1 MLNQIIQFRNWAFFA
16 GFVTI
21 FVGAIVCSFLYAISY
36 PPSLS
41 GGQIVERDD
50 RSATTP
56 QQSIA
61 GAEHSSDQVPL
72 AVTIVPPSKSEAE
85 TKEDQQ
91 DRLEKAS
98 NERGLTVATWILAFA
113 TAFLFAAAVGQVFL
127 FFWQSRLIGES
138 LRDAK
143 IAAEAAK
150 ESADATKIQAMVAR
164 DTLTKVQRP
173 YVFVFGVNKIA
184 MNNLPRPLFRRP

>member
-1 MLNQIIQFRNWAFFA
+1 
-16 GFVTI
+16 
-21 FVGAIVCSFLYAISY
+21 
-36 PPSLS
+36 
-41 GGQIVERDD
+41 
-50 RSATTP
+50 
-56 QQSIA
+56 
-61 GAEHSSDQVPL
+61 
-72 AVTIVPPSKSEAE
+72 
-85 TKEDQQ
+85 
-91 DRLEKAS
+91 
-98 NERGLTVATWILAFA
+98 LTVATWILAFA

-127 FFWQSRLIGES
+127 FFWQLRLIGES

-184 MNNLPRPLFRRP
+184 MNNLMALGISPFVNYVVANYGQTPAIIENVGAGFDEGELPHVPLRVDDSHSLFVSPVLSPGDRRQDLRELLPEAFIDEDLGIVVDITTGLTRP